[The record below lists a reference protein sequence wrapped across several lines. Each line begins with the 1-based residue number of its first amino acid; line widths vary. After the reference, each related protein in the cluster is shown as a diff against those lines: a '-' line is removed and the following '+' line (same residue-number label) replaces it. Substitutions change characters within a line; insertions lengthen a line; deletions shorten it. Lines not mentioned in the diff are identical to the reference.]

1 MGERLKDRAAVVTGA
16 GRGIGRA
23 VALALAAEGA
33 AVVVNDP
40 GVAVDG
46 SGPSRGPAADVAQE
60 IVALGGVAVPNFD
73 SVATVGGGANIV
85 KSALDSFGRVDIL
98 VNAAGILRDRAL
110 LNMSEE
116 ECDAVIAVHLKGAY
130 CVCKP
135 AASRMR
141 RQRYGRIINFTSP
154 SGLLGGYGQAN
165 FAAAKAGVAGLT
177 RVLARELGRFG
188 ITCNA
193 VAPIALT
200 RLTAPIAEATAAGG
214 QSPPLGEP
222 EQVAM
227 MVTYLA
233 TEDAWNINGK
243 VFYVAGGAISL
254 AYDEDMGRSLTRDGT
269 WTLDE
274 LAALLPAQ
282 LLMGAPAAAPSA
294 EQREP

>member
-33 AVVVNDP
+33 GVVVNDP

-46 SGPSRGPAADVAQE
+46 SGPSRGPASDVAQE

-73 SVATVGGGANIV
+73 SVATVEGGAGII

-98 VNAAGILRDRAL
+98 VNTAGILRDRAL

-116 ECDAVIAVHLKGAY
+116 DWDAVIAVHLKGAY
-130 CVCKP
+130 CTCKP

-177 RVLARELGRFG
+177 RVLARELGRFA

-200 RLTAPIAEATAAGG
+200 RLTAPIAEASAGG
-214 QSPPLGEP
+214 QPPPLGEP
-222 EQVAM
+222 EQAAM

-243 VFYVAGGAISL
+243 VFYVAGGAIAL
-254 AYDEDMGRSLTRDGT
+254 AYDEDMGRSITKDGI

-282 LLMGAPAAAPSA
+282 LLLGAPAAAPSA

>member
-1 MGERLKDRAAVVTGA
+1 LGERLKDRAAVVTGA

-33 AVVVNDP
+33 GVVVNDP

-116 ECDAVIAVHLKGAY
+116 EWDAVIAVHLKGAY

-254 AYDEDMGRSLTRDGT
+254 AYDEDMGRSLTKDGT

>member
-1 MGERLKDRAAVVTGA
+1 VGERLKDRAAVVTGA

-33 AVVVNDP
+33 GVVVNDP

-46 SGPSRGPAADVAQE
+46 SGPSRGPASDVAQE
-60 IVALGGVAVPNFD
+60 IVARGGVAVPNFD
-73 SVATVGGGANIV
+73 SVATVEGGAGIV
-85 KSALDSFGRVDIL
+85 KSALDSFGRVDVL

-116 ECDAVIAVHLKGAY
+116 EWDAVIAVHLKGAY
-130 CVCKP
+130 CTCKP

-200 RLTAPIAEATAAGG
+200 RLTAPLAQATAGG
-214 QSPPLGEP
+214 QPPPLGEP

-243 VFYVAGGAISL
+243 VFYVAGGAIAL
-254 AYDEDMGRSLTRDGT
+254 AYDEDMGRSITKDGI

-282 LLMGAPAAAPSA
+282 LLLGAPAAAPSA
-294 EQREP
+294 EQRDP